1 MQSIMDHKI
10 TAREKS
16 GQKNMNQ
23 MSAKITELEQK
34 VYQLESEKQA
44 LESCL
49 NKMQDDL
56 VNAKDNEEDIRN

>member
-1 MQSIMDHKI
+1 
-10 TAREKS
+10 
-16 GQKNMNQ
+16 
-23 MSAKITELEQK
+23 MSLKITELEQK

-56 VNAKDNEEDIRN
+56 VNAKDNEEDIKNQF